1 MQLFIFSKR
10 DGLVAGDTAG
20 LGSIAG
26 VTAGVGAE
34 GESGDRGSPHKSAR
48 SSQAWVTPS
57 WFSKNGTVSQS
68 YLYKIFLTGAGKL
81 TIS

>member
-1 MQLFIFSKR
+1 MQLFIFTKR
-10 DGLVAGDTAG
+10 DGLVVVDTAG

-26 VTAGVGAE
+26 VTAGVGSE

-68 YLYKIFLTGAGKL
+68 NMYKIFFTGASKL
-81 TIS
+81 SIS